1 MWFCHDDK
9 DQNVLGDA
17 QNFVKWKLQVPNLS
31 LVQDSHR
38 WKLYLLKKLGFIFL
52 GVHMAQNLGLEIQI

>member
-38 WKLYLLKKLGFIFL
+38 
-52 GVHMAQNLGLEIQI
+52 